1 LDDGSLASILLLPNG
16 TQECGR
22 WHWLVLPKPAE
33 RDCIALLCKVNQA
46 RDRVCGYYRFPKM
59 EVTFADR
66 MSAILGLLEQ
76 YG

>member
-1 LDDGSLASILLLPNG
+1 
-16 TQECGR
+16 
-22 WHWLVLPKPAE
+22 VLPKPAE